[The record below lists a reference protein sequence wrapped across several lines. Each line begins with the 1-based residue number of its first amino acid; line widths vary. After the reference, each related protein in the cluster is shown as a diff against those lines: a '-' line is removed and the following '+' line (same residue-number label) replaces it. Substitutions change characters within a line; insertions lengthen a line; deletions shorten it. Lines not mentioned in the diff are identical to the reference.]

1 MGHCLSSFARV
12 RGDDRPSYLE
22 LLRLTAPEI
31 VVALAGIAGA
41 GARSQLPAPGTLA
54 IRFRSAVLAACIGC
68 VIALVV
74 LERYLRKAACRPE
87 CWWSI
92 R

>member
-1 MGHCLSSFARV
+1 MTGS
-12 RGDDRPSYLE
+12 SYLE

-31 VVALAGIAGA
+31 VVALAGLLVLVLDLSFLRRA
-41 GARSQLPAPGTLA
+41 TLA
-54 IRFRSAVLAACIGC
+54 IRFRARGGC
-68 VIALVV
+68 L
-74 LERYLRKAACRPE
+74 LHRMRRSRWGCWRNSLRKAACRPE